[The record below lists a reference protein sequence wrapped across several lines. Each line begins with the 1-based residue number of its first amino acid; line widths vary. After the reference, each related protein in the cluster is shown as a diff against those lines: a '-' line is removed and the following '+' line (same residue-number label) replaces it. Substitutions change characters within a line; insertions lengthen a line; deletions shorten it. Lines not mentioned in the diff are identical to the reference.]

1 MKDKL
6 IAHRG
11 DMTTYPEN
19 SLLAFQSAVAL
30 GFKNI
35 ELDIQISKDCVPIVI
50 HDENLERTAGVEQL
64 VKNLYANEI
73 IKIPLSVPIKYTDR
87 AELLNIATLNQVVNI
102 LNEYPEITLFVE
114 IKRQSVDYFNVNDVV
129 ESTMKALTDVNF
141 KIVIISFLENV
152 IEYARKNY
160 KCPIGWVIKTLDSKS
175 LEMAKIIQPNYIFC
189 NINKINMDTLTL
201 WNGAWELALYDIKDP
216 KHAKKL
222 LEQGISLIETGDI
235 VKLSKAEY
243 FR

>member
-1 MKDKL
+1 MKDRL

-19 SLLAFQSAVAL
+19 SLLAFQAAAAL
-30 GFKNI
+30 GFKNV

-50 HDENLERTAGVEQL
+50 HDENLTRTAGVDQL
-64 VKNLYANEI
+64 VRNLNAKEI
-73 IKIPLSVPIKYTDR
+73 IKIPLSAPIKYKDR
-87 AELLNIATLNQVVNI
+87 AELLNIATLDQVVNI
-102 LNEYPEITLFVE
+102 LNNFSDITLFVE
-114 IKRQSVDYFNVNDVV
+114 IKRQSVKYFNVSDVV
-129 ESTMKALTDVNF
+129 ESTMKALADVKF

-160 KCPIGWVIKTLDSKS
+160 ECPIGWVIKTLDSKS
-175 LEMAKIIQPNYIFC
+175 LEMAKTIQPNYIFC
-189 NINKINMDTLTL
+189 NINKINMDTLKL
-201 WNGAWELALYDIKDP
+201 WHGAWELALYDIKDP

-222 LEQGISLIETGDI
+222 LEQGIPFIETGDI
-235 VKLSKAEY
+235 VKLSEAEL